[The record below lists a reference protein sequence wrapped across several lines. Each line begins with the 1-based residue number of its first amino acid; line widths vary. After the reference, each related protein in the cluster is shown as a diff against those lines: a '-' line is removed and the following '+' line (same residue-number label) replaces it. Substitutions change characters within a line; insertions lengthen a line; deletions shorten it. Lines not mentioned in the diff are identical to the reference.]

1 MKKKYAVKEYDEIK
15 KYLPLLEKI
24 PNYQN
29 YFLVNDVSIC
39 DPDDLDDEQ
48 RMLLEKFAALR
59 GEHIDPP
66 EQGLMSK
73 LRGAFK

>member
-1 MKKKYAVKEYDEIK
+1 MIAT
-15 KYLPLLEKI
+15 
-24 PNYQN
+24 
-29 YFLVNDVSIC
+29 
-39 DPDDLDDEQ
+39 PDDLDDEQ